1 MKILYHHRTRSK
13 DGQNVHI
20 EELIGALRGLGHE
33 VVVVAPPAMEEKA
46 FGADAGAVST
56 LKRLLPRALYE
67 ILELAYSVV
76 AYRRLAAACRR
87 HRPDVLYE
95 RYNLFLLA
103 GLWLKRKYRLPMLL
117 EINAPLAFE
126 RGRFGGLGLP
136 WLARW
141 CEGRVWRGA
150 DRVLP
155 VTEALADMVGDA
167 GVPRERITVIAN
179 GVDPARF
186 ADVGTDT
193 AISNEYGLDDRLVLG
208 FTGFVRE
215 WHRLDIVIDF
225 IADSDPGLGLHLL
238 LVGDGPARPALE
250 RRADARGIADR
261 VTITGI
267 VARDDVACHIA
278 AFDIALQPAVQPYAS
293 PLKLL
298 EYMAL
303 GRPIVAP
310 AMPNI
315 EELLSHE
322 RTALLFDPK
331 RDGAFRAA
339 LERLCRDAALRRR
352 LGAAARDA
360 IDAQGLTW
368 EHNARRVTALFD
380 ALRPAMPG

>member
-1 MKILYHHRTRSK
+1 M
-13 DGQNVHI
+13 V
-20 EELIGALRGLGHE
+20 
-33 VVVVAPPAMEEKA
+33 
-46 FGADAGAVST
+46 
-56 LKRLLPRALYE
+56 
-67 ILELAYSVV
+67 
-76 AYRRLAAACRR
+76 
-87 HRPDVLYE
+87 
-95 RYNLFLLA
+95 
-103 GLWLKRKYRLPMLL
+103 L
-117 EINAPLAFE
+117 EINAPLAYE

-136 WLARW
+136 RLARW

-155 VTEALADMVGDA
+155 VTETLAEMVGNA

-179 GVDPARF
+179 GVDRARF
-186 ADVGTDT
+186 AEVGDDS
-193 AISNEYGLDDRLVLG
+193 AVRNDYGLDGRLVLG

-225 IADSDPGLGLHLL
+225 IADSDSRLGLHLL

-250 RRADARGIADR
+250 RQAGARGIADR

-267 VARDDVACHIA
+267 VVRDDVARHIA

-303 GRPIVAP
+303 GRAIIAP
-310 AMPNI
+310 AMRNI
-315 EELLSHE
+315 EALLTHE
-322 RTALLFDPK
+322 RTALLFDPT

-339 LERLCRDAALRRR
+339 LERLCRDAALRRG

-360 IDAQGLTW
+360 IDERGLTW
-368 EHNARRVTALFD
+368 EHNARRVTALFE
-380 ALRPAMPG
+380 ALRG